1 MWESLAPV
9 GPGPHNAIT
18 DVAGVLVGHYQRL
31 SEGWATGT
39 TVVLTPGG
47 AVGGVDIGGGAP
59 GTRET
64 DLLAPSAM
72 VERVHAVCFTGGSA
86 YGLAAADGV
95 MCWLGEHGIGLP
107 VGDEP
112 NEVVPI
118 VPAAVLFDLKQNA
131 WGHRPDASFGYA
143 ACAAASDG
151 PVAEGTVG
159 AGTGATAGP
168 VKGGIGTASVV
179 LEGGFTV
186 GVLVALNARGHA
198 VDPGTGVPYAVGFGL
213 ADEFAAWRPPDRVDI
228 EAARERLQAA
238 AKMAK
243 LNTTLV
249 IVATDAVLTKAECTV
264 LAGVAQDGV
273 ARAVRPTHTMFDG
286 DLVFALATGTRPL
299 ELDTTDAYAS
309 GPSRAALVN
318 DLAAAGADATS
329 RAVVHAVLAASTVG
343 ASAAY
348 RDLFPTAFP
357 TRPGGSRR

>member
-9 GPGPHNAIT
+9 DRGPNNAIT
-18 DVAGVLVGHYQRL
+18 DVPGVLVGHHQRL
-31 SEGWATGT
+31 TDGWATGT

-72 VERVHAVCFTGGSA
+72 VERVHAVCLTGGSA

-95 MCWLGEHGIGLP
+95 MCWLAEHAIGLP
-107 VGDEP
+107 VGEEAH
-112 NEVVPI
+112 EVVPI
-118 VPAAVLFDLKQNA
+118 VPAAVLFDLKHNA

-143 ACAAASDG
+143 ACAAATDG

-179 LEGGFTV
+179 LEGGFTL
-186 GVLVALNARGHA
+186 GALVALNARGHA
-198 VDPGTGVPYAVGFGL
+198 VDPATGVPFGVGFGL
-213 ADEFAAWRPPDRVDI
+213 GDEFAVWAPPAAADV
-228 EAARERLQAA
+228 EAAREHLVVAG
-238 AKMAK
+238 KMAK

-249 IVATDAVLTKAECTV
+249 VVATDAALSKAECTV

-286 DLVFALATGTRPL
+286 DLVFALATGGRAL
-299 ELDTTDAYAS
+299 ELESTDAYAA

-318 DLAAAGADATS
+318 DLAAAGADTVT
-329 RAVVHAVLAASTVG
+329 RAVVHAVLAATTVG
-343 ASAAY
+343 ASISY
-348 RDLFPTAFP
+348 RDLFPTSFVEN
-357 TRPGGSRR
+357 RP